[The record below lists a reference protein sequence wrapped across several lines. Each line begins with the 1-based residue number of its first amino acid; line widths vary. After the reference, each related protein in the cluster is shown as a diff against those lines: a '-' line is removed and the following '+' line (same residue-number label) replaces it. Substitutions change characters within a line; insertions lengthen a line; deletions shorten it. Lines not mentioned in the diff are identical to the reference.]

1 MAPRREKSNRER
13 ACSARS
19 AHFSLHAGVLS
30 YTRAM
35 LVPGK
40 KRVFVFARVVF
51 LWQWKFTAIFLATSL
66 AVTAA
71 IELGDLT
78 FLELP
83 TLPLAVVGA
92 ALGIFVSFRTNQA
105 YDRWWEGRKLWGRM
119 INESRH
125 WASQATKYVD
135 DPDARRTFVHR
146 HAAYVHA
153 LRCLLRGQKPFE
165 DEDFK
170 SRIATTGDDVEALRG
185 ESNLTHALLDR
196 QLEQLVELNREGRL
210 NDFRLQSMDHT
221 LREHIN
227 IQGGCERIT
236 KTPMPPLYA
245 LLANRLVEFYAVLFP
260 LAVVDALG
268 WWTVPI
274 NLLVCT
280 AFSLIAEA
288 GRVLEDP
295 FTMYYNGLPLSSIS
309 RMIEVNIRQRLGE
322 TDLPPM
328 LEPTERGVLM

>member
-1 MAPRREKSNRER
+1 MLIATRKR
-13 ACSARS
+13 A
-19 AHFSLHAGVLS
+19 
-30 YTRAM
+30 
-35 LVPGK
+35 
-40 KRVFVFARVVF
+40 FVFTRVVF
-51 LWQWKFTAIFLATSL
+51 LWQWKFTLFFLLAGA
-66 AVTAA
+66 AVTASV
-71 IELGDLT
+71 EVFGLT

-135 DPDARRTFVHR
+135 DEEVGRKLVHR

-153 LRCLLRGQKPFE
+153 LRSLLRKQDPFE
-165 DEDFK
+165 DAEFTP
-170 SRIATTGDDVEALRG
+170 RIEAVGDVVDELRK

-196 QLEQLVELNREGRL
+196 QLEELVALNRAGTL
-210 NDFRLQSMDHT
+210 SDFRLQSMDES
-221 LREHIN
+221 LRQLVN
-227 IQGGCERIT
+227 IQGGCERIK
-236 KTPMPPLYA
+236 KTPMPPLYG
-245 LLANRLVEFYAVLFP
+245 LLATRLVEFYAVLFP
-260 LAVVDALG
+260 LAVVASLG
-268 WWTVPI
+268 WWTVPVS
-274 NLLVCT
+274 LLVCT

-295 FTMYYNGLPLSSIS
+295 FTTFFNGLPLSAIS
-309 RMIEVNIRQRLGE
+309 RMIEVNVRQRLGE

-328 LEPTERGVLM
+328 LVATEGGVLM

>member
-1 MAPRREKSNRER
+1 
-13 ACSARS
+13 
-19 AHFSLHAGVLS
+19 
-30 YTRAM
+30 M
-35 LVPGK
+35 LLPLGK
-40 KRVFVFARVVF
+40 RQLVFTRVVF
-51 LWQWKFTAIFLATSL
+51 VWQWKFTAFFVLASL

-71 IELGDLT
+71 VEMWNLT
-78 FLELP
+78 FLQLP

-135 DPDARRTFVHR
+135 DEETQRRLVHR

-153 LRCLLRGQKPFE
+153 LRCLLRKQDPFA
-165 DEDFK
+165 DEEF
-170 SRIATTGDDVEALRG
+170 SARIAQVGDDIATLKEQT
-185 ESNLTHALLDR
+185 NLTHALLDQ
-196 QLEQLVELNREGRL
+196 QLDDLVELNRDGSL
-210 NDFRLQSMDHT
+210 NDFRLQSMDNT
-221 LREHIN
+221 LRELIN
-227 IQGGCERIT
+227 IQGGCERIK

-260 LAVVDALG
+260 LAVVHDMG
-268 WWTVPI
+268 WWTIPV

-295 FTMYYNGLPLSSIS
+295 FTMFFNALPLSAIS
-309 RMIEVNIRQRLGE
+309 RMIEVNVRQRLGE
-322 TDLPPM
+322 KGLPPM
-328 LEPTERGVLM
+328 RTPDENGLLM

>member
-1 MAPRREKSNRER
+1 
-13 ACSARS
+13 
-19 AHFSLHAGVLS
+19 
-30 YTRAM
+30 M
-35 LVPGK
+35 LVPSGK
-40 KRVFVFARVVF
+40 RQLVFTRVVF
-51 LWQWKFTAIFLATSL
+51 LWQWRFTAYYL
-66 AVTAA
+66 AVSLFVTATV
-71 IELGDLT
+71 ELEGWT

-125 WASQATKYVD
+125 WSSQVVNYVED
-135 DPDARRTFVHR
+135 EEDRRRMVHR

-153 LRCLLRGQKPFE
+153 LRCLLRRENPFE
-165 DEDFK
+165 DAAFMARVEV
-170 SRIATTGDDVEALRG
+170 AGDDVGALRE

-196 QLEQLVELNREGRL
+196 QMADVVELNRAGVMNELRV
-210 NDFRLQSMDHT
+210 QSLDET
-221 LREHIN
+221 LRALIN
-227 IQGGCERIT
+227 IQGGCERIK
-236 KTPMPPLYA
+236 KTPMPPLYG
-245 LLANRLVEFYAVLFP
+245 LLANRLVAFYAIMFP
-260 LAVVDALG
+260 LAVVEALG

-295 FTMYYNGLPLSSIS
+295 FTMFVNGLPLSAIS
-309 RMIEVNIRQRLGE
+309 RMIEVNTRQRLGE

-328 LEPTERGVLM
+328 LTPGRRGVLM

>member
-1 MAPRREKSNRER
+1 MIVNTGQRQ
-13 ACSARS
+13 
-19 AHFSLHAGVLS
+19 
-30 YTRAM
+30 
-35 LVPGK
+35 
-40 KRVFVFARVVF
+40 FVFTRVVF
-51 LWQWKFTAIFLATSL
+51 LWQWQFTAFFVLVSL
-66 AVTAA
+66 AVTASVK
-71 IELGDLT
+71 IWELT

-135 DPDARRTFVHR
+135 DEADRRRLVHR

-153 LRCLLRGQKPFE
+153 LRCSLRKQDPFS
-165 DEDFK
+165 DEDFLA
-170 SRIATTGDDVEALRG
+170 RVATTGDELDALRP
-185 ESNLTHALLDR
+185 ETNLTHALLDK
-196 QLEQLVELNREGRL
+196 QLEGLVTLNRAGGLHEL
-210 NDFRLQSMDHT
+210 RLQSMDDT
-221 LREHIN
+221 LRQLIN
-227 IQGGCERIT
+227 IQGGCERIK
-236 KTPMPPLYA
+236 KTPMPPLYG

-260 LAVVDALG
+260 LAVVESLG
-268 WWTVPI
+268 WWTIPV

-295 FTMYYNGLPLSSIS
+295 FTMFYNGLPLSAIS
-309 RMIEVNIRQRLGE
+309 RMIEVNCRQRLGE
-322 TDLPPM
+322 TELPPM
-328 LEPTERGVLM
+328 LAVNEHGVLM